1 MGRAVDTIAAV
12 ATAPVEAGIG
22 VVRISGP
29 EALRVGD
36 RAFRPR
42 RGRPLSERRSHSVA
56 YGWVVNTDG
65 QRVDEA
71 LALVMLGPHSYT
83 GEDVVELQCHGGAVA
98 VRRVLEVALEA
109 GARLAEPGEF
119 TRRAFLNGR
128 IDLSQA
134 EAVVE
139 VIRAKTDRAM
149 EAAVRQLEGSF
160 SHAIR
165 EVRERLLG
173 VAAQLEAEIDF
184 PELELE
190 TESRE
195 ALLEGCSWSLERIGV
210 LLRNVRRGDLL
221 RNGLRVVLAGRPN
234 VGKSSLLNRL
244 VGKDRAIVTAVP
256 GTTRD
261 VIEEWVSLGGVPVLY
276 ADTAGIRETE
286 DEVERF
292 GVDRS
297 REMLRR
303 ADLILWVVDAG
314 SGLTAEDLA
323 LREQLPSSKPVIGVL
338 NKTDLVDPAALDALA
353 AELKGLRLIQVS
365 ALSGAGIEEL
375 ERAVLEEAGALDME
389 EGFVA
394 TERQGDALRRA
405 ADALRSALAT
415 AEAGYGPDLI
425 SVDVRAAWSALGEI
439 TGDTVDEDLLDQIFS
454 RFCIGK

>member
-1 MGRAVDTIAAV
+1 
-12 ATAPVEAGIG
+12 
-22 VVRISGP
+22 
-29 EALRVGD
+29 
-36 RAFRPR
+36 
-42 RGRPLSERRSHSVA
+42 
-56 YGWVVNTDG
+56 
-65 QRVDEA
+65 VDEA

>member
-1 MGRAVDTIAAV
+1 MGRASDTIAAV

-29 EALRVGD
+29 EALAVGE

-42 RGRPLSERRSHSVA
+42 RGRPLSERRTHSVT
-56 YGWVVNTDG
+56 YGWVVDGAG

-71 LALVMLGPHSYT
+71 LALVMRGPHSYT
-83 GEDVVELQCHGGAVA
+83 GEDVVELQCHGGPVA
-98 VRRVLEVALEA
+98 VRRVLEAALEA

-160 SHAIR
+160 SQAIR

-173 VAAQLEAEIDF
+173 IAAQLEAEIDF
-184 PELELE
+184 PELDLE
-190 TESRE
+190 VESRE
-195 ALLEGCSWSLERIGV
+195 ALVAGCTWSLERIGA

-244 VGKDRAIVTAVP
+244 VGKERAIVTAIP

-261 VIEEWVSLGGVPVLY
+261 VIEEWVSLEGVPVLY

-286 DEVERF
+286 DELERF

-303 ADLILWVVDAG
+303 ADLVLWVVDAG
-314 SGLTAEDLA
+314 AGLTAEDVA
-323 LREQLPSSKPVIGVL
+323 LQEQLPGDKPVIGVI
-338 NKTDLVDPAALDALA
+338 NKMDLGVPAAVEALA
-353 AELKGLRLIQVS
+353 AELKDLRVVRVS
-365 ALSGAGIEEL
+365 ALSGVGIEEL

-394 TERQGDALRRA
+394 TERQGEALQRA

-425 SVDVRAAWSALGEI
+425 SVDIRAAWSALGEI
-439 TGDTVDEDLLDQIFS
+439 TGDTVDEDLLDEIFS
-454 RFCIGK
+454 RFCVGK

>member
-65 QRVDEA
+65 HRVDEA

>member
-29 EALRVGD
+29 EALKVGD

>member
-184 PELELE
+184 PELDLE